1 MLPACNDRFRI
12 SDSDVHAMVRYT
24 FKWGSMEHEATLNVR
39 NLFDRE
45 WVNEAN
51 WLNEGRQYRVT
62 NVVRW

>member
-1 MLPACNDRFRI
+1 
-12 SDSDVHAMVRYT
+12 MVRYT